1 MLRRS
6 RALSTS
12 VSQAAERE
20 GAVGAF
26 IDLGTNSARMVL
38 VRFESG
44 GGHSVISHV
53 KEVVRLGEGEFF
65 DHRLQPEAMRRA
77 ALVCRQ
83 FAEMARA
90 NGVDRIEAIATS
102 ATREAVNQREFLALL
117 EAETGLEL
125 RVISGR
131 EEARLIYMGVSSGL
145 HLGQRTALFID
156 IGGGSTELVV
166 GSQHEALMLDSMKLG
181 AIRLSSLFFLPDE
194 SGPVSD
200 ERYALIKRYVQNA
213 AVRSVQRIQG
223 MSFDLA
229 VGSSGSIEN
238 LADIVIR
245 RFEGRP
251 RQRDDE
257 LDRVRLSEVVTELR
271 ALDLEARRQVPGI
284 NPARADII
292 VAGAA
297 ILETLM
303 EELGI
308 ERLQVSERGLREGLI
323 ADELMRRN
331 PELYGALDV
340 RERSVVELGRSC
352 GFDEAHAREVRRLC
366 GALFDSARLI
376 GLTDLEDADREILSH
391 AAMLHDIGTMLSYS
405 SHERHSHYL
414 IGNADLLGFDRAE
427 IAAIAAVARFH
438 RRGFPGKKHPEY
450 RALPAGDRKRI
461 RPLSVLLRLAES
473 LDRSHGAQVERAAF
487 VALDSAAA
495 TLEIASASGDCHL
508 EVWGA
513 LRQRESFHRAFG
525 RRLQLRVDGQPA
537 GPAGDAGALA
547 DPDAYGDDDLD

>member
-1 MLRRS
+1 MLGRHRS
-6 RALSTS
+6 PSSAVKASG
-12 VSQAAERE
+12 ERE
-20 GAVGAF
+20 GGLGAF

-38 VRFESG
+38 VRFEPG

-77 ALVCRQ
+77 TLVCRQ

-90 NGVDRIEAIATS
+90 NGVDHIEAIATS
-102 ATREAVNQREFLALL
+102 ATREAVNQREFLDLL
-117 EAETGLEL
+117 EAESGLEL

-131 EEARLIYMGVSSGL
+131 EEARIIYLGVSSGL
-145 HLGQRTALFID
+145 HLGERTALFID

-166 GSQHEALMLDSMKLG
+166 GSQREALLLDSMKLG
-181 AIRLSSLFFLPDE
+181 AIRLSGLFFLPDE

-213 AVRSVQRIQG
+213 AVRSVQRIQSL
-223 MSFDLA
+223 SFDLA

-238 LADIVIR
+238 LADIVVR

-251 RQRDDE
+251 RERDDE
-257 LDRVRLSEVVTELR
+257 LTRSQLGTVVTELR

-303 EELGI
+303 EELNI
-308 ERLQVSERGLREGLI
+308 ERLQISERGLREGLI
-323 ADELMRRN
+323 ADELMRRH
-331 PELYGALDV
+331 PELYDAMDV

-366 GALFDSARLI
+366 VDLFDSARDI
-376 GLTDLEDADREILSH
+376 GLMDLDDGDREILCH
-391 AAMLHDIGTMLSYS
+391 AAMLHDIGSMLSYS

-414 IGNADLLGFDRAE
+414 IGNADLLGFDRAA

-438 RRGFPGKKHPEY
+438 RRGFPSKKHPEY
-450 RALPAGDRKRI
+450 RALPAADRKRI

-473 LDRSHGAQVERAAF
+473 LDRSHGALVKRAAF
-487 VALDSAAA
+487 VALDSAET
-495 TLEIASASGDCHL
+495 TLEIDSASGDCHL

-537 GPAGDAGALA
+537 TWVDPGVAGD
-547 DPDAYGDDDLD
+547 PDDLEDDESD